1 MSRPNSTD
9 TVFHAIAGSPMIRA
23 TLQGYLNKVFE
34 FSTLCYKNYWKQ
46 LMPGERPSPEHIEE
60 TVLLRHFQDPS
71 LVKMCGQLH
80 PTQFKALLNS
90 GDANIREL
98 LTHIMLFSRSC
109 CHMLW
114 CVYGDFAKT
123 KEKQKNCN
131 AGPKKATQVQ
141 AAEAEAV
148 APFLALLNEEVLE
161 MRMDHIKQ
169 RFNIK
174 GSKIKGYSDN
184 PSGRQYVKELSPY
197 PTFCHAITQST
208 NMVDNMT
215 LHLER
220 LFPRNRSKKWL
231 YEWIL
236 DLQDVR
242 LKPDMVVPALSARE
256 IEYIINV
263 APMMETK
270 YGSEYFVSGA
280 VKTVEQNGLK
290 ETVLERIP
298 WEMGF
303 MSSRVHPQNIYNK
316 LAAELSRYIILG
328 PSGTLEFMLNVAEIF
343 DIDLR
348 IMTLASITWMYVARD
363 HSLFEMMIV
372 ANQYFEPP
380 LFKFEPIEADQNIQ
394 NEDAKRRAQ
403 YKQALVDD
411 HQQLIDLLV
420 KIDPTAAS
428 AAKSESFIPNELG
441 YLEFIH
447 GSTATLTQIGGEV
460 PCRFKASLP
469 ENKSFREIACTLL
482 TTPEKRTRTH
492 DAVLQNVDDSLK
504 DMITITD
511 TCQAACKQGAT
522 TSCTVDMLFRRQP
535 LDNDTVTFFETTT
548 EQTSITEHINKVL
561 ATNVGGWKW
570 DDKPWGFAPSPSH
583 LLASEEDISNSGLP
597 DLPEEYKTFNPPFVS
612 IQNIGKPLSQQVR
625 DPEPKKQ
632 LTELLGTVSLQP
644 TNSIGDNVFKRL
656 SS

>member
-1 MSRPNSTD
+1 M
-9 TVFHAIAGSPMIRA
+9 
-23 TLQGYLNKVFE
+23 
-34 FSTLCYKNYWKQ
+34 
-46 LMPGERPSPEHIEE
+46 MPGAQTKPNNE
-60 TVLLRHFQDPS
+60 TDMRNFILTRHFQDPS

-80 PTQFKALLNS
+80 PTQFEALLTS

-114 CVYGDFAKT
+114 CVYGDIAKT

-131 AGPKKATQVQ
+131 AGPKKTQQVQ
-141 AAEAEAV
+141 AAEAAAV

-174 GSKIKGYSDN
+174 GSKIKGYSDH

-256 IEYIINV
+256 REYIMKV
-263 APMMETK
+263 SPMMETK

-280 VKTVEQNGLK
+280 VETVEQPNGSK
-290 ETVLERIP
+290 QTVLERIP

-380 LFKFEPIEADQNIQ
+380 LFKFEPIEADSNIQ

-403 YKQALVDD
+403 YKKALIVD

-420 KIDPTAAS
+420 KIDPTTAS
-428 AAKSESFIPNELG
+428 VAKSESFIPNELG

-447 GSTATLTQIGGEV
+447 GSTATLTQIGGEKCQFTTSYLTGKTMDCAFLATKSV
-460 PCRFKASLP
+460 QPPTVQQAPLP
-469 ENKSFREIACTLL
+469 AT
-482 TTPEKRTRTH
+482 
-492 DAVLQNVDDSLK
+492 ADDSST
-504 DMITITD
+504 DMITILD
-511 TCQAACKQGAT
+511 RCQADCKQGAA

-535 LDNDTVTFFETTT
+535 LHNDTVTFFERTADPK
-548 EQTSITEHINKVL
+548 SITDHIGIVL
-561 ATNVGGWKW
+561 ATTTVGDWEW
-570 DDKPWGFAPSPSH
+570 DKSWGFAPSPSH
-583 LLASEEDISNSGLP
+583 LISPEDDISNSGFP
-597 DLPEEYKTFNPPFVS
+597 DLPEEYKTFKPSFVS
-612 IQNIGKPLSQQVR
+612 ITTPLLQQVR
-625 DPEPKKQ
+625 APEPKKQ
-632 LTELLGTVSLQP
+632 LSELLKTVSLP
-644 TNSIGDNVFKRL
+644 TKSIGTNVFK
-656 SS
+656 S